1 MKRKNFYTACFLLL
15 LVLAGKAQQQ
25 LPAPATADWFQ
36 KTSELIKELEY
47 SFTNTATNDQFKA
60 INKANR
66 LAFTINKNGYSV
78 HNTTQTG
85 NTGDVS
91 FAIKSIAGKSLEGN
105 FVIIKRKADLVYQS
119 ANCDIQY
126 INNEKGL
133 RQNFIIKNRPT
144 IDPVLT
150 VTIQVR
156 SALQAKELAND
167 QVIFYP
173 QGNEK
178 DIQLIYD
185 GLKVFDASG
194 NILPAE
200 MDLDAATGILTIE
213 TDARDAVF
221 PVTIDPLSR
230 TPEWTTSADGILP
243 GLLTNLQLQV
253 QTLYGLTVAGLG
265 DINGDGFDDVSVS
278 APSMADVISGTGS
291 LTGVGAVFI
300 YLGSSSGLPTTPS
313 KILQPTTAVDGALFG
328 YSVDAGD
335 ITGDGKNDIIIGAP
349 LDRYQTSARALI
361 GTTTVE
367 VTAGKVYM
375 YRSEDLFTAP
385 NPTPFLQMYLQGPN
399 YFSNVLAGLFQSNVT
414 VHSLFGFAVAVT
426 PDINGDSKAD
436 IVIGSPSYM
445 GIDLL
450 SAQSGAAFAYYS
462 NNLSTT
468 SPTQLNTPTPTLL
481 GLPLLPLANTTGLLF
496 GYSIDGAGDFNN
508 DGKRDVVVGAPAG
521 VDVSSLGGIFSG
533 QVLGGSAYVFYG
545 NGSGV
550 NSTHGAR
557 LQADATGLLS
567 NAANLFGYEVKGAK
581 NASGGKTGNILI
593 GAPDGAVLSNVLN
606 GLRVKAGQVHVF
618 KKKTSGGGI
627 GTFESDQII
636 ASPRSTSIL
645 SILSGQT
652 IDLSVLFGASI
663 DNMLDVN
670 CDNIG
675 DIIVG
680 EPLSTNV
687 PLIGANVTGGAAY
700 VYLGKNDGTYEPTP
714 FWDLNVTVSP
724 LLGVNATSLIGY
736 CVAGAGY
743 VKGHT
748 QGVRSLIGGPSNT
761 LDFGAGL
768 LNLGNTI
775 GVLFDFTFD
784 NNGLGKA
791 YSFPYTPCSVNIPLP
806 ATLTEFKGQKV
817 NSAVLLNW
825 VSLTEDNLAVYELQ
839 KSRDGVNYQTIT
851 TVNAKNLTHNEYA
864 YTDQQPYI
872 GMNYYRLKMV
882 DRDSRFSY
890 SNIVTVNFKSMKDIN
905 VDISPNPVHNI
916 INVRLTGM
924 EKGTYKMELI
934 NAGGQRVMT
943 QTINISQPD
952 QLEVITRG
960 AGMTAGMYWLNVY
973 DMNNKRVGSAKIVM
987 VSN

>member
-1 MKRKNFYTACFLLL
+1 MKRKIFYTACLLL
-15 LVLAGKAQQQ
+15 LLGLAGKTQQQ
-25 LPAPATADWFQ
+25 LPAPATDDWFQ
-36 KTSELIKELEY
+36 KTSAQIKELEY
-47 SFTNTATNDQFKA
+47 SFISTTIADEFKA
-60 INKANR
+60 VNNANH
-66 LAFTINKNGYSV
+66 LAFTINNKGYSV
-78 HNTTQTG
+78 HNTKQTS
-85 NTGDVS
+85 NEQDVS
-91 FAIKSIAGKSLEGN
+91 FFLTSISGN
-105 FVIIKRKADLVYQS
+105 VPGEDFVIIKRKKDLVYQS
-119 ANCDIQY
+119 ANFDIQY

-133 RQNFIIKNRPT
+133 RQNFIIKNKPAV
-144 IDPVLT
+144 DPKLT
-150 VTIQVR
+150 VTLRVG
-156 SALQAKELAND
+156 SALQAKELANN
-167 QVIFYP
+167 QLIFFP
-173 QGNEK
+173 KGNEK
-178 DIQLIYD
+178 DVQLIYD

-194 NILPAE
+194 NILPAH

-265 DINGDGFDDVSVS
+265 DINGDGYDDVAVS
-278 APSMADVISGTGS
+278 APGMADVISGTGS

-300 YLGSSSGLPTTPS
+300 YLGSASGLPATPS

-361 GTTTVE
+361 GTTNVE

-385 NPTPFLQMYLQGPN
+385 NPTPFLQMYLQGPA
-399 YFSNVLAGLFQSNVT
+399 YFSNVLAGLFQSNVA

-426 PDINGDSKAD
+426 PDINGDGKAD

-468 SPTQLNTPTPTLL
+468 SPARLNTPTPTLL

-508 DGKRDVVVGAPAG
+508 DGNKDVVVGAPAG
-521 VDVSSLGGIFSG
+521 ADVSSLGGIFSG

-550 NSTHGAR
+550 NSTSGAR

-581 NASGGKTGNILI
+581 NANGAKTGNILI

-606 GLRVKAGQVHVF
+606 GLRVRAGQVHVF
-618 KKKTSGGGI
+618 KKRTSGGGI
-627 GTFESDQII
+627 GNFESDQII
-636 ASPRSTSIL
+636 QSPRSTSIL

-663 DNMLDVN
+663 DNMLDIN

-680 EPLSTNV
+680 EPLSTAV

-700 VYLGKNDGTYEPTP
+700 VYLGKTDGTYQPTP
-714 FWDLNVTVSP
+714 LWDLNVTVSP

-743 VKGHT
+743 VKGHA

-791 YSFPYTPCSVNIPLP
+791 YTFPYTTCNITLP

-817 NSAVLLNW
+817 NSTVLLNW
-825 VSLTEDNLAVYELQ
+825 TSLTEDNLALYELQ
-839 KSRDGVNYQTIT
+839 RSRDGMNYQTIA

-864 YTDQQPYI
+864 YTDQQPYL
-872 GMNYYRLKMV
+872 GVNYYRLKMV

-890 SNIVTVNFKSMKDIN
+890 SSIVVVNFKDMKEIN
-905 VDISPNPVHNI
+905 VDISPNPVHST

-924 EKGTYKMELI
+924 EKGTYKIELI

-943 QTINISQPD
+943 KTVNISQPD
-952 QLEVITRG
+952 QLETISRG
-960 AGMTAGMYWLNVY
+960 AGMNAGMYWLNVY
-973 DMNNKRVGSAKIVM
+973 DMNNKRVGAAKIVM